1 VTSRIARLLAGAL
14 LLATLLAACDTQDAA
29 AVRAAP
35 RITDTSFETAAETA
49 CLGAVRL
56 FDTGTTLPNQ
66 PSKEQSAE
74 FLESIDATFADLV
87 RQLHQITVARADQ
100 SAVTGWLADWD
111 AYVAFGHTSERT
123 LSLRARCGAGFGPSR
138 PPTTCPRAA
147 SPEDGLASRQDRP
160 FVSGCPSRSGLDF
173 TPALQGAA
181 EGELV
186 GVLEIATYR

>member
-111 AYVAFGHTSERT
+111 AYVAFGHTYANAVRAGTDGQLVRADSQSQGALRRR
-123 LSLRARCGAGFGPSR
+123 LRAFA
-138 PPTTCPRAA
+138 TANHM
-147 SPEDGLASRQDRP
+147 
-160 FVSGCPSRSGLDF
+160 
-173 TPALQGAA
+173 PAC
-181 EGELV
+181 
-186 GVLEIATYR
+186 RFP